1 MSDETDE
8 AGNLAPTM
16 TQAELTE
23 IGKAESWETHLG
35 QEYGVD
41 IFAFRLKGQ
50 RKDTPKLVG
59 PRARDLG
66 EWCNRLMQLR

>member
-23 IGKAESWETHLG
+23 IGKAESWEDAPRPGVRRRRLS
-35 QEYGVD
+35 QERV
-41 IFAFRLKGQ
+41 
-50 RKDTPKLVG
+50 
-59 PRARDLG
+59 
-66 EWCNRLMQLR
+66 

>member
-23 IGKAESWETHLG
+23 IGKAESW
-35 QEYGVD
+35 
-41 IFAFRLKGQ
+41 
-50 RKDTPKLVG
+50 
-59 PRARDLG
+59 
-66 EWCNRLMQLR
+66 QLR